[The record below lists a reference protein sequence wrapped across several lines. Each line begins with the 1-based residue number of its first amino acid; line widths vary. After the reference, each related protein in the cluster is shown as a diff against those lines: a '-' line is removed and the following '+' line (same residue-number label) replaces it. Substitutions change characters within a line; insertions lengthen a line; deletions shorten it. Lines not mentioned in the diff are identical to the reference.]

1 MKSIILIIYIVFST
15 FSAFS
20 FPIPKDGEV
29 SFDIIRK
36 NKTIGNI
43 VTKFTKEDEMIKMH
57 TVMDIK
63 VKILFIPAYEF
74 FQETT
79 ETWKENALIE
89 VVGFTDFEDEREYHI
104 KGKDIDDKF
113 IASGMDGELE
123 LDKSIITLN
132 YWNKNILN
140 QKELFDTQKGIVREI
155 KVKKLKNEII
165 ELNNKKIETEK
176 YIFNA
181 KKNPKDLGPFPEY
194 TLWYHNNELIKF
206 KFKNWKDKN
215 RIITI
220 VRTDWNSN

>member
-1 MKSIILIIYIVFST
+1 MKSIILIIYIIFST

-29 SFDIIRK
+29 SFDILRK

-43 VTKFTKEDEMIKMH
+43 VTKFTKEDQMLKIH

-63 VKILFIPAYEF
+63 IKVLFIPAYEF

-79 ETWKENALIE
+79 EIWKENELIE
-89 VVGFTDFEDEREYHI
+89 VIGFTDFEDDREYHI

-181 KKNPKDLGPFPEY
+181 KKNPKDLGPFPE
-194 TLWYHNNELIKF
+194 
-206 KFKNWKDKN
+206 
-215 RIITI
+215 
-220 VRTDWNSN
+220 